1 MQKTKK
7 TNIKRI
13 CAGIVDFFVLSI
25 QIISKTV
32 RNPFEKGLALIHY
45 NLKDHTTPN
54 LRDSEWVGP
63 C

>member
-13 CAGIVDFFVLSI
+13 CAGVVDFFVLYI
-25 QIISKTV
+25 QIIYKTV

-45 NLKDHTTPN
+45 NLKNHATPS